1 MNFFNRKNQK
11 KIAAVICVIVVL
23 AMVIPMVLGALSY

>member
-11 KIAAVICVIVVL
+11 RIASVICILVIV
-23 AMVIPMVLGALSY
+23 AMVVPIVLGAM

>member
-11 KIAAVICVIVVL
+11 KIATAICIVVVL
-23 AMVIPMVLGALSY
+23 AMIVPIVLGAM

>member
-11 KIAAVICVIVVL
+11 KIAGAICIIVIL
-23 AMVIPMVLGALSY
+23 AMVVPIVLGAL